1 MISLFVTQRLTHSL
15 FIRMFKC
22 SNVQTFKQFKAFE
35 EWQTSLSVV
44 GKEEVEATSTSSSTS
59 TSSGDYE
66 SPKKPV
72 VKVQVIKPVMPPGTG
87 VFPPVTAEKV
97 GVFEVLDV

>member
-1 MISLFVTQRLTHSL
+1 MIDITALPLCVF
-15 FIRMFKC
+15 
-22 SNVQTFKQFKAFE
+22 QTFKQFKAFE
-35 EWQTSLSVV
+35 DWQTSLSVV
-44 GKEEVEATSTSSSTS
+44 GKEEAKQATSTSTSTS

-87 VFPPVTAEKV
+87 VFPPVTAAEKV
-97 GVFEVLDV
+97 GF